1 MIIVST
7 QASQQAETITPEQQ
21 ALVREW
27 LSFCHDRGLRRAS
40 VYVDF
45 SELRDIGR
53 WSCEKRARPFV
64 VRSATTLDVLTSSK
78 TFQGAMKLA
87 AELSARREQYASR

>member
-7 QASQQAETITPEQQ
+7 RASEQAEAITPDQQ

-27 LSFCHDRGLRRAS
+27 VAFCHDKNLRRAS
-40 VYVDF
+40 VYVDY

-87 AELSARREQYASR
+87 AELSDRREQYANR

>member
-7 QASQQAETITPEQQ
+7 QASQQAEAITPEQQ
-21 ALVREW
+21 SLVREW
-27 LSFCHDRGLRRAS
+27 VSFCHDHNLRRAS

-45 SELRDIGR
+45 KNLREVGR
-53 WSCEKRARPFV
+53 WGCEKRARPFV
-64 VRSATTLDVLTSSK
+64 VRSAATLDVLTSAK

-87 AELSARREQYASR
+87 RELSVRREQYAQR